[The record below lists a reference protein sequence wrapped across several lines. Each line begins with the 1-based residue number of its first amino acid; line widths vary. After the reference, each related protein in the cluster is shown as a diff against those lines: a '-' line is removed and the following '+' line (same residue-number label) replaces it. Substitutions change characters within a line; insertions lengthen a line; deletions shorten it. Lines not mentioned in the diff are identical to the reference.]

1 MYAKKMQDCLK
12 IRQSSHAV
20 QNLNLYK
27 IIAKFPCYAKAG
39 WHKVR
44 EPGSLIAKDII
55 DSEDPKHMLFCRETA
70 FVAIYTLFQ
79 GQYSH
84 PLIEIQIYLPYR

>member
-27 IIAKFPCYAKAG
+27 IIAKFPCYAKELLELL
-39 WHKVR
+39 KEVNQ
-44 EPGSLIAKDII
+44 L
-55 DSEDPKHMLFCRETA
+55 
-70 FVAIYTLFQ
+70 
-79 GQYSH
+79 
-84 PLIEIQIYLPYR
+84 

>member
-44 EPGSLIAKDII
+44 EPGSSIAKDLI
-55 DSEDPKHMLFCRETA
+55 DSEDPKHTLFCRETA
-70 FVAIYTLFQ
+70 FVAIYALFQ
-79 GQYSH
+79 G
-84 PLIEIQIYLPYR
+84 

>member
-44 EPGSLIAKDII
+44 EPGSSIAKDLI
-55 DSEDPKHMLFCRETA
+55 DSEDPKHTLFCRDTA
-70 FVAIYTLFQ
+70 SIAIYALLK
-79 GQYSH
+79 G
-84 PLIEIQIYLPYR
+84 